1 MITTPQSS
9 MAFGGSIA
17 ALAIFAIVKSV
28 YDRLRR
34 RYMRV
39 EDPKKFW
46 NIIGSSALALF
57 AGLIFIG
64 IGLTEYYHQPL
75 QHLWPLRTFWPQ
87 Y

>member
-1 MITTPQSS
+1 
-9 MAFGGSIA
+9 MAFGGGIA

-34 RYMRV
+34 RYTRV

-57 AGLIFIG
+57 AG
-64 IGLTEYYHQPL
+64 
-75 QHLWPLRTFWPQ
+75 
-87 Y
+87 